1 MSNRIER
8 KVVVTL
14 VESDKVTN
22 IRLLAEVIAKKM
34 IERGL

>member
-22 IRLLAEVIAKKM
+22 MRLLAEVIAKKM